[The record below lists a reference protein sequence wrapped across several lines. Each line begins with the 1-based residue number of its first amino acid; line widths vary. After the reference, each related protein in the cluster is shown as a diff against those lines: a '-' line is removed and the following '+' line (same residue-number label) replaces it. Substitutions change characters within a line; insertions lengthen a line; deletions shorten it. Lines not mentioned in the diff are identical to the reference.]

1 MVPYRTDGIE
11 SSAAARK
18 LIDLDSAAPGNFSR
32 SIFSFLLPL
41 IEKVFSIDAVNQ
53 HYVQYYDKIRTCKD
67 PRQAFETVLDVIEV
81 KYAID
86 PMDLEK
92 IPPEGALVVVAN
104 HPFGGIEGVILAAIL
119 MKVRSDVKVLGNY
132 LLKRVAGIDD
142 SIISVDPFKGRH
154 AAAANL
160 KGLKESI
167 RWVKRGGALL
177 TFPSGEVSSFRFSQR
192 RVVDPVWSPHVGGII
207 RRTGAAVLPIYWPG
221 KNSPVFQILGILH
234 PLIRTAMLPR
244 ELMNKKGKEIVPLVG
259 NVIPSRRLKRF
270 DSDEAVI
277 NYLRLSNY
285 FLKNREDDRR
295 GFSSQTIIPGITEK
309 TKKAVIDPVAV
320 EDLEKDV
327 RRLPADQ
334 RLVVSGDLAVY
345 IAQSSQLPNLINE
358 IGRLREITFRQVD
371 EGTGNEIDLDRFD
384 SYYHHLFLWNH
395 AKRELIG
402 AYRLGL
408 TDEIIDRYG
417 PQGLYTNQLFRFKP
431 EFMRYLSTAIELGR
445 SFIRAEYQRKL
456 NSLMLLWRGVGKF
469 LIQHPHYNV
478 LFGPVSISQNYHSVS
493 RNLIVKFL
501 QANRF
506 DNALSRFVIPRRPY
520 RASKIEDIDP
530 QVFQSSLQDVD
541 DISVLVSEIEKDG
554 KGIPILL
561 RHYLKLNGQLISF
574 NLDTS
579 FSNVVDGLLLVDVPH
594 NDPKLLKRWLG
605 KDGCRLI
612 RRTHGLLDESDPA
625 NEAPAVVSGQ
635 PKENGVSARNTNLT
649 RMFHGFESF
658 IPLF

>member
-1 MVPYRTDGIE
+1 MIPQSTDRIK
-11 SSAAARK
+11 SSTAACK
-18 LIDLDSAAPGNFSR
+18 LIDLGTAARGNFSR
-32 SIFSFLLPL
+32 SILSFLLPS
-41 IEKVFSIDAVNQ
+41 IEKLFSIDTVNQ
-53 HYVQYYDKIRTCKD
+53 HYAQYYEKIVNCKD
-67 PRQAFETVLDVIEV
+67 PRLAFETVLEVVKV

-92 IPPEGALVVVAN
+92 IPPEGPLVVVAN

-119 MKVRSDVKVLGNY
+119 MKIRSDVKVLGNY
-132 LLKRVAGIDD
+132 LLKRVAGIDE
-142 SIISVDPFKGRH
+142 SIISVDPFEGKH

-160 KGLKESI
+160 KGLKETI
-167 RWVKRGGALL
+167 RWVKKGGALL
-177 TFPSGEVSSFRFSQR
+177 TFPSGEVSSFHFRKR
-192 RVVDPVWSPHVGGII
+192 RVVDPAWSPHVGGIV
-207 RRTGAAVLPIYWPG
+207 RRTGASVLPIYLPG
-221 KNSPVFQILGILH
+221 KNSPVFQMLGILH
-234 PLIRTAMLPR
+234 PRLRTAMLPR
-244 ELMNKKGKEIVPLVG
+244 ELMNKKGRRIVPLVG

-277 NYLRLSNY
+277 NYLRLSTY
-285 FLKNREDDRR
+285 FLKNRENDRR
-295 GFSSQTIIPGITEK
+295 GVSTQTMIPGIVEK
-309 TKKAVIDPVAV
+309 PKKAVIEPVAV
-320 EDLEKDV
+320 EELEKDV

-395 AKRELIG
+395 ARRELIG

-408 TDEIIDRYG
+408 TDEIFKRYG
-417 PQGLYTNQLFRFKP
+417 SKGLYTNQLFHFKP
-431 EFMRYLSTAIELGR
+431 ELIRYLSTAIEFGR

-456 NSLMLLWRGVGKF
+456 NSLILLWRGVGRF
-469 LIQHPHYNV
+469 LTQRPHYNI

-530 QVFQSSLQDVD
+530 QAFQSSLQDID
-541 DISVLVSEIEKDG
+541 DLSVLVSEIEKDG

-605 KDGCRLI
+605 KEGYRLI
-612 RRTHGLLDESDPA
+612 MRTHGLLDESEPQNDEPA
-625 NEAPAVVSGQ
+625 MVSGQ
-635 PKENGVSARNTNLT
+635 PDENTATVRNT
-649 RMFHGFESF
+649 
-658 IPLF
+658 

>member
-1 MVPYRTDGIE
+1 MSQSTGGTD
-11 SSAAARK
+11 SSTAARK
-18 LIDLDSAAPGNFSR
+18 LIDLDSAVAKNFSR
-32 SIFSFLLPL
+32 SIFSLLLPL
-41 IEKVFSIDAVNQ
+41 IEKLFSIDEVNQ
-53 HYVQYYDKIRTCKD
+53 QYAQYYEKIVTCKD
-67 PRQAFETVLDVIEV
+67 PRLAFERVLDFVKV
-81 KYAID
+81 KYSID
-86 PMDLEK
+86 QMDLEK
-92 IPPEGALVVVAN
+92 IPSEGPLVVVAN

-119 MKVRSDVKVLGNY
+119 MKIRSDVKVLGNY

-142 SIISVDPFKGRH
+142 SIISVDPFEGSQ
-154 AAAANL
+154 AATANL

-167 RWVKRGGALL
+167 RWVKNGGTLL
-177 TFPSGEVSSFRFSQR
+177 TFPAGEVASFRLRQR
-192 RVVDPVWSPHVGGII
+192 RVVDPAWSPHVGGII
-207 RRTGAAVLPIYWPG
+207 RRTGAAALPIYLPG
-221 KNSPVFQILGILH
+221 KNSSVFQILGILH
-234 PLIRTAMLPR
+234 PMLRTAMLPR
-244 ELMNKKGKEIVPLVG
+244 ELMNKKGHEIVPLVG

-270 DSDEAVI
+270 DSDEDVV
-277 NYLRLSNY
+277 NYLRLSTY

-295 GFSSQTIIPGITEK
+295 GFSTQTIIPGVAHM

-327 RRLPADQ
+327 QRLPADQ

-371 EGTGNEIDLDRFD
+371 EGTGNAIDLDQFD

-408 TDEIIDRYG
+408 TDEIIERYG
-417 PQGLYTNQLFRFKP
+417 PRGLYTNQLFRFKP
-431 EFMRYLSTAIELGR
+431 EFIRYLSTAIELGR

-456 NSLMLLWRGVGKF
+456 NSLMLIWKGVGRF

-506 DNALSRFVIPRRPY
+506 DNDLSRFVTPRRPY

-530 QVFQSSLQDVD
+530 QAFQSSLQDID
-541 DISVLVSEIEKDG
+541 DISVLISEIEKDG

-579 FSNVVDGLLLVDVPH
+579 FSNVVDGLLLVEVPH
-594 NDPKLLKRWLG
+594 NDPKLIKRWLG
-605 KDGCRLI
+605 KDGYRLI
-612 RRTHGLLDESDPA
+612 MRTHGLLDENDPA
-625 NEAPAVVSGQ
+625 KEAPALVSGQ
-635 PKENGVSARNTNLT
+635 PEDDLVSARKT
-649 RMFHGFESF
+649 
-658 IPLF
+658 